1 MTLISAVSP
10 NKGLVAIH
18 SEPKDSHN
26 NNNTNTR
33 LLIKCYDS
41 SVSLGTLKF
50 TLSAS
55 LKDELSI
62 NSQIQNLHFT
72 SNECLLANLSNGHVL
87 IFDLNRGVHSQTID
101 VKGNTDGEVC
111 DVTGKDNLIYCL
123 IKKEGKTVVFVHDVQ
138 QDGKIVKKIKSGS
151 CDDDDRLGLAIHNQ
165 DMVAVCI
172 GKKIKVI
179 NKTGETVSKC
189 KIKSNDE
196 GKASFGENKTCCLH
210 FSCDGMVLLA
220 STPTSVYL
228 FVVSN
233 GKSIGVFRSSDVS
246 SINFHSDG
254 DKSIAAI
261 VSNKSKVSL
270 LEIGLSSKK
279 KNSNIEPF
287 ATITLP
293 TQTTENRTIM
303 NDAFFLSGKKGASD
317 IILLE
322 LTPRGINNFD
332 VGMTK
337 VSYRNDSSQ
346 LQNGELYPESSN
358 AKINDEGKSVD
369 TENVKK
375 RKAPSTNVVL
385 GPGESGGEAMTVTD
399 QTAMKRLKTNGE
411 DDDEDDESGD
421 DFELEEGDEEEETIA
436 QRLALLS
443 SELDRDTEDEEEM
456 LKIQNGSSSNKFLAK
471 TATSDSLAIL
481 LRQSLMAN
489 DDTQLEV
496 ALQVT
501 DKRVIENSIFGLASD
516 ISDEND
522 DEAKGEIIIML
533 LTKLVTRLSRKP
545 SRAQRLAFW
554 IRTVLVA
561 LISKIGSSS
570 VEMGKAEREIA
581 SRLGPLRNL
590 LSERVESLPELLR
603 LEGRL
608 SLLNSQL

>member
-18 SEPKDSHN
+18 SEPKDSNN
-26 NNNTNTR
+26 NNNTNKR

-87 IFDLNRGVHSQTID
+87 IFDLNRGVHSQTIH
-101 VKGNTDGEVC
+101 VKGNTNGEVC
-111 DVTGKDNLIYCL
+111 DVTGKDNLIYSL

-210 FSCDGMVLLA
+210 FSSDGMVLLA
-220 STPTSVYL
+220 STPTSVHL
-228 FVVSN
+228 FAVGN
-233 GKSIGVFRSSDVS
+233 GKGIGVFRLSEVS
-246 SINFHSDG
+246 SINFHTDG

-287 ATITLP
+287 ATIALP
-293 TQTTENRTIM
+293 THTTENQTII

-317 IILLE
+317 IMILE
-322 LTPRGINNFD
+322 LTPRGINNVD

-346 LQNGELYPESSN
+346 LQSGELYPKSSN
-358 AKINDEGKSVD
+358 ANDNDEGKSAD
-369 TENVKK
+369 TENAKK

-399 QTAMKRLKTNGE
+399 QTAMKRLKTTGE
-411 DDDEDDESGD
+411 DEDEDDESGD

-443 SELDRDTEDEEEM
+443 SELDRDTEDEEEL
-456 LKIQNGSSSNKFLAK
+456 LKIQNGSSSKFLAK

-501 DKRVIENSIFGLASD
+501 DKRVIENSILGLASD